1 MIKVII
7 ERHAQKGE
15 RLSPLWEVR
24 QASMNQAGHVTSEVL
39 VSTKDPSLI
48 LVISTWRSLEDWRAW
63 ETSEI
68 RAKLY
73 QRIEPLMHEKTKVR
87 TFRIAAA
94 DEGIG

>member
-7 ERHAQKGE
+7 ERHAKKGE

-24 QASMNQAGHVTSEVL
+24 QASMNQPGHISSEVL
-39 VSTKDPSLI
+39 VSTKDQSKI
-48 LVISTWRSLEDWRAW
+48 MVISTWRSLEDWQAW
-63 ETSEI
+63 EASET

-73 QRIEPLMHEKTKVR
+73 QRMEPLLVEKSKVR
-87 TFRIAAA
+87 TYRIAAA